1 MSVPEFIQRRFDR
14 INDQIASDEIC
25 VMETSERGTGVPRYL
40 ICSVLRVGDAVHLA
54 PIGEVFDE
62 ARQERV
68 YAEVEA
74 P

>member
-40 ICSVLRVGDAVHLA
+40 ICSVLRQGDVVYMA
-54 PIGEVFDE
+54 PLGEIFDE
-62 ARQERV
+62 ARQGTIMD
-68 YAEVEA
+68 EVIE